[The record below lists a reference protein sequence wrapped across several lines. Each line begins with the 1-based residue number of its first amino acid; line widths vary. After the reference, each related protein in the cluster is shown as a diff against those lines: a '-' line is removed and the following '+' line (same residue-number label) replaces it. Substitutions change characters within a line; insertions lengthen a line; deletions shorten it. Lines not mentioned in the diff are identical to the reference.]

1 MSACQPATQEWSS
14 HPCYSYRLT
23 PAADSLKLSYGA
35 TVSVFVFIHY
45 VIIVQTFL
53 SVNLLNQ
60 KSPVLYT
67 EDSCL
72 FFIWIMRPSS
82 CSCLYAA
89 LLNICYKL
97 TGFRRVGCRCFL
109 FAHSLHDGSKNQ
121 SSKRTGTK
129 NLPAKCHWEVH
140 HCCLEPYRNEI
151 VACVLKK

>member
-1 MSACQPATQEWSS
+1 MLLAPAHTCRRLSETFIRSYCLCLRFYPLCNHSTNLFVCQPLKSKI
-14 HPCYSYRLT
+14 PCFVYR
-23 PAADSLKLSYGA
+23 G
-35 TVSVFVFIHY
+35 
-45 VIIVQTFL
+45 FL
-53 SVNLLNQ
+53 SF
-60 KSPVLYT
+60 LYM
-67 EDSCL
+67 
-72 FFIWIMRPSS
+72 IMSPSS

-97 TGFRRVGCRCFL
+97 TGFRRVGCRCLL